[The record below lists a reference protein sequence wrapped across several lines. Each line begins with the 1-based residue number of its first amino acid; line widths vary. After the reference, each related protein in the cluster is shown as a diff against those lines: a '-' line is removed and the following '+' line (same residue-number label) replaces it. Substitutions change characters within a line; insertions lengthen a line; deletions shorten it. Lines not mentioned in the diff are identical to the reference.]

1 MNEKE
6 LKIPFNA
13 SLNEV
18 TLNCRPM
25 AAVKTIPTSV
35 GTTDLLTSVLLQVRM
50 VSVESHLV
58 HGKSSTRS
66 SKIKPLNSC
75 LSCYYFAF
83 SPLENPS
90 TLQFFFALV
99 SQEN

>member
-35 GTTDLLTSVLLQVRM
+35 VTMVLLV
-50 VSVESHLV
+50 
-58 HGKSSTRS
+58 
-66 SKIKPLNSC
+66 
-75 LSCYYFAF
+75 
-83 SPLENPS
+83 
-90 TLQFFFALV
+90 FALL
-99 SQEN
+99 